1 MFSLSLPQLAHDR
14 QWSNHSISWNST
26 CTHNNTLN
34 TTNSSSQIVEIAVGA
49 AGQLAFNPNSVSV
62 TPGTTL
68 RFDFLGLN
76 HTLTQSSS
84 ASPCHNSSR
93 FDTGFQQFNPQ
104 NVSGTF
110 QVDYL
115 VESDQPQ
122 WFYCAQV
129 EPKSHCHSG
138 MVFSVNPSD
147 DRYERVNNTRPSN
160 SPSNSVSHVTSS
172 LIATLCTSV
181 PLSVSPTKTVA
192 SDGTA
197 SLTFQPFPTSII
209 PELSNN
215 ARRLTYA
222 LPPIAGLLFMAI
234 L

>member
-1 MFSLSLPQLAHDR
+1 MFSLSPPRPAYDR
-14 QWSNHSISWNST
+14 QWANHSISWNST
-26 CTHNNTLN
+26 CTPSSKLVN
-34 TTNSSSQIVEIAVGA
+34 TNSSSQIVEIVVGA

-84 ASPCHNSSR
+84 ASLCHNSSGV
-93 FDTGFQQFNPQ
+93 DTGFQQFNPQ

-110 QVDYL
+110 LVDYL
-115 VESDQPQ
+115 VESDRPQ
-122 WFYCAQV
+122 WFYCAQN
-129 EPKSHCHSG
+129 EPISHCQSG

-147 DRYERVNNTRPSN
+147 DRYERANETRSSG
-160 SPSNSVSHVTSS
+160 SPSSSAPPVTSRPMAS
-172 LIATLCTSV
+172 LCTNV
-181 PLSVSPTKTVA
+181 PLSASPNKTVS

-197 SLTFQPFPTSII
+197 SLTFQPYPTII
-209 PELSNN
+209 APDLSNN

-222 LPPIAGLLFMAI
+222 LPLIAGLLFMAI
-234 L
+234 I